1 MLNRISELPPGGS
14 SIKVLQ
20 PVAKKGQPGSSK
32 QGSSSDTAAKPA
44 AVEQNRQQQAAGKQQ

>member
-1 MLNRISELPPGGS
+1 MLNRISELPPRGS
-14 SIKVLQ
+14 SIEVLQ

-44 AVEQNRQQQAAGKQQ
+44 AIEQNR